1 MTGQF
6 GEEQGMQSMTTGG
19 LIGYFGYGSLVNR
32 KTLRTTYVDAVRG
45 ELKGF
50 RREWNIRGETPHGPV
65 CALTASRDPDMS
77 IQGLLVVDLA
87 ENLGQVDEREAR
99 YDRMRLSDM
108 DLDLEADIDVSELYV
123 YQAKST
129 FVGLQDPK
137 FPIWQSYVD
146 AVMQG
151 YMTEFGEAGLQRFVS
166 QTRGWEQAILADRD
180 APHYPR
186 AVELSVS
193 EQRLFDDLIRE
204 IRPRIQS
211 PA

>member
-1 MTGQF
+1 MTRGD
-6 GEEQGMQSMTTGG
+6 

-32 KTLRTTYVDAVRG
+32 KTLRTSYVDAVRG

-50 RREWNIRGETPHGPV
+50 RREWNIRGDTPHGPV
-65 CALTASRDPDMS
+65 CALTARRDPDIS

-99 YDRMRLSDM
+99 YDRVRLSDV
-108 DLDLEADIDVSELYV
+108 DLDLEADVQVSELYV
-123 YQAKST
+123 YQAKSKFT
-129 FVGLQDPK
+129 GQQNPK

-151 YMTEFGEAGLQRFVS
+151 YMTEFGEAGLRRFVS
-166 QTRGWEQAILADRD
+166 HTAGWEQCILEDRE

-186 AVELSVS
+186 AVELLAS
-193 EQRLFDDLIRE
+193 EEQLFDDLIRE
-204 IRPRIQS
+204 KRAGIRSR
-211 PA
+211 A